1 MRMFKRISIGFVIC
15 FLLCFLVTGFQ
26 VWNDLST
33 REDEMLSYVRLAV
46 KNAAVNT
53 QSTEVAQDR
62 LTHNYIHSSYITP
75 HEFLTEK
82 NKIGDYLDRI
92 NYLIFS
98 TGGFSS
104 ASRSAIQFFCEYNE
118 DAIYN
123 TTTGASTL
131 FNPIQYGMTYIDKD
145 AFTQSLTEYISSM
158 IEANYGETNQAYTR
172 VTDALHLDNVQID
185 IDGPKVCK
193 FDSSNEIY
201 RELYG
206 ITDEIN
212 DLAPDEDL
220 GFAQSAIDF
229 FVYYDIEVT
238 VDWSSAT
245 ANQMFTKQYLEG
257 IENITNAALKYTPGE
272 RNYVYIPGKTI
283 TYNYRYAV
291 MH

>member
-33 REDEMLSYVRLAV
+33 REDEMLAYVRLAV

-53 QSTEVAQDR
+53 QSTEAVEDNLSHLKDKYAFYDRQDAIDKY
-62 LTHNYIHSSYITP
+62 LTAVKAALGTAS
-75 HEFLTEK
+75 
-82 NKIGDYLDRI
+82 
-92 NYLIFS
+92 FS
-98 TGGFSS
+98 QD
-104 ASRSAIQFFCEYNE
+104 SRDAVQFFIECNSNAFYS
-118 DAIYN
+118 YY
-123 TTTGASTL
+123 TGVSTL
-131 FNPIQYGMTYIDKD
+131 FNPIQYGMTYIDEDEFKN
-145 AFTQSLTEYISSM
+145 SLTEYINSM
-158 IEANYGETNQAYTR
+158 IEANYGTTNQAYTR
-172 VTDALHLDNVQID
+172 VSDALHLDNVQID
-185 IDGPKVCK
+185 IDGPKVCE
-193 FDSSNEIY
+193 FDPNSEIY

-206 ITDEIN
+206 MTKEIS

-229 FVYYDIEVT
+229 FVYYDIKVT

-245 ANQMFTKQYLEG
+245 ANQMLSKQYLEG
-257 IENITNAALKYTPGE
+257 IEHVANSALRYTQGD

-283 TYNYRYAV
+283 TYSYRYAV